1 MDYSTFYPQQ
11 QTYPN
16 LTTANLQNIHTNN
29 TPFQLN
35 PSPPITQ
42 PVGDQCPNHQN
53 NISPLQQ
60 NNISPLQQNSI
71 QPLQA
76 GNLAQLQAN
85 MFFMD
90 PFDTKVD
97 TQANDLDHGSYS
109 STLPPLCPCMYVES
123 TYLQMKVMYSWM
135 NWTISPAL

>member
-16 LTTANLQNIHTNN
+16 LTTANLQNLHTNN

-35 PSPPITQ
+35 PSPPIAQSTA
-42 PVGDQCPNHQN
+42 DQCPNHQN

-76 GNLAQLQAN
+76 ANLAQLQTN

-97 TQANDLDHGSYS
+97 TSQANDLDHASYS
-109 STLPPLCPCMYVES
+109 SISALLPKRLPEYTDCGCR
-123 TYLQMKVMYSWM
+123 
-135 NWTISPAL
+135 